1 MGRKDLRVSFV
12 HCPADDVSDVD
23 MVELYEEDFKTIDHS
38 WKLSDT
44 MMDKLTFTVSTTV
57 YRA

>member
-1 MGRKDLRVSFV
+1 MWKIDLRVSFV

-23 MVELYEEDFKTIDHS
+23 TVELYKEEVKAIDHS

-44 MMDKLTFTVSTTV
+44 MMDKLTFTVRTTV